1 MKNNPVILLALFLNA
16 PLALAADS
24 SHPSSPALDASRADA
39 PKEPL
44 SFFLSSRGMGKENPE
59 IIGGAG
65 LLCDQLAVRY

>member
-39 PKEPL
+39 PKEPPSFLL
-44 SFFLSSRGMGKENPE
+44 SG
-59 IIGGAG
+59 IA
-65 LLCDQLAVRY
+65 CVRLDEALQ